1 MLQAKTILRSQ
12 YEREMKRYLVICL
25 LTIVMVSCGPPSE
38 YELVIKN
45 VGLFNGEE
53 DVGIVNIAINSDE
66 IAAIST
72 EEILSDSTIDGSGKY
87 LIPGLVNSH
96 THIWRAEDLKA
107 GYEVGILANIGTHA
121 SDEERDSLIKEKS
134 KEEGYPFY
142 YTSGIAATVPG
153 GHPTQIHSYPIET
166 INDTV
171 SVKEFVDNRIANDA
185 DFIKIVREDHE
196 FFIFPA
202 QPTLSYGKIKEI
214 IDYTHSLGY
223 KAVVHIGMLSEMVK
237 ISEFKPDGFVHIW
250 TYSDESELKD
260 EHLEIIKESG
270 AFVIPTAILI
280 PRGFENSML
289 RGEEAHNWAI
299 ENFISVEVA
308 LEGIRRMHE
317 AGIMIVAG
325 TDAGATPTV
334 NWDRDLL
341 AEMDL
346 YKEAGLS
353 NLEVLKTATG
363 NAAKAWDI
371 PIGILGVGSK
381 MNMVLL
387 NGNPIDD
394 LENLKKVEQVW
405 KN

>member
-1 MLQAKTILRSQ
+1 
-12 YEREMKRYLVICL
+12 MKKYLLYLFLVVI
-25 LTIVMVSCGPPSE
+25 VSCSQPLE

-53 DVGIVNIAINSDE
+53 DIGIVNIAINSDT
-66 IAAIST
+66 IAVIST
-72 EEILSDSTIDGSGKY
+72 ESLLSDSTIDGSGKY
-87 LIPGLVNSH
+87 VIPGLVNSH
-96 THIWRAEDLKA
+96 THIWRTEDLKA
-107 GYEVGILANIGTHA
+107 GYDVGILTNIGTHA
-121 SDEERDSLIKEKS
+121 SDEKRDSLIKAKS

-153 GHPTQIHSYPIET
+153 GHPTQVSSSPIET
-166 INDTV
+166 INDSV
-171 SVKEFVDNRIANDA
+171 SIKEFVDNRIANGA
-185 DFIKIVREDHE
+185 DFIKIVRENHE

-202 QPTLSYGKIKEI
+202 QPTLSYEQINETI
-214 IDYTHSLGY
+214 EYTHSLGY

-237 ISEFKPDGFVHIW
+237 IAEYKPDGFVHIW

-260 EHLEIIKESG
+260 EHLDIIKESG

-280 PRGFENSML
+280 PRGFENSKI
-289 RGEEAHNWAI
+289 RGEAAYNWAK
-299 ENFISVEVA
+299 ENFISVDEA
-308 LEGIRRMHE
+308 LEVVRRMHE

-334 NWDRDLL
+334 NWDSDLL

-346 YKEAGLS
+346 YRETGFS

-371 PIGILGVGSK
+371 PIGRLSVGSK
-381 MNMVLL
+381 TNMVLL
-387 NGNPIDD
+387 NGNP
-394 LENLKKVEQVW
+394 LENIEVLKDINTIWKVVETD
-405 KN
+405 

>member
-1 MLQAKTILRSQ
+1 MA
-12 YEREMKRYLVICL
+12 
-25 LTIVMVSCGPPSE
+25 SCNQSTK
-38 YELVIKN
+38 YELVIEN
-45 VGLFNGEE
+45 VGFFNGEE
-53 DVGIVNIAINSDE
+53 DKGIVNVAINSDT

-72 EEILSDSTIDGSGKY
+72 EPLLSDSTIDGSGKY

-96 THIWRAEDLKA
+96 THIWRTEDLKA
-107 GYEVGILANIGTHA
+107 GYDVGILANIGTHA
-121 SDEERDSLIKEKS
+121 SDEKRDNLIKTKS

-153 GHPTQIHSYPIET
+153 GHPTQVSSNPIET
-166 INDTV
+166 INDSI
-171 SVKEFVDNRIANDA
+171 SVKEFVDNRIANGA
-185 DFIKIVREDHE
+185 DFIKIVREDHD

-202 QPTLSYGKIKEI
+202 QPTLSFNQIEEI

-237 ISEFKPDGFVHIW
+237 IAEYKPDGFAHMW

-260 EHLEIIKESG
+260 EHLDIIKESG

-280 PRGFENSML
+280 PKGFENSKI
-289 RGEEAHNWAI
+289 RGEKALNWAK
-299 ENFISVEVA
+299 ENFISLEKT
-308 LEGIRRMHE
+308 LEGIRRMHL

-334 NWDRDLL
+334 NWDTDLL
-341 AEMDL
+341 AELDL
-346 YKEAGLS
+346 YSDAGLS

-371 PIGILGVGSK
+371 PVGRLSIGSK
-381 MNMVLL
+381 TNMVLL
-387 NGNPIDD
+387 NGNPV
-394 LENLKKVEQVW
+394 ENLGALKDINAIW
-405 KN
+405 KSTLADN